1 MLHSHFAMVKDN
13 EIYCPVCQKTLTAIN
28 EEYDEEYGWIF
39 QHDNI
44 AHDDDDIA
52 ALDNKMQ

>member
-1 MLHSHFAMVKDN
+1 MVKDN

-28 EEYDEEYGWIF
+28 EEYD
-39 QHDNI
+39 
-44 AHDDDDIA
+44 DDIA